1 MSRLQHDTRI
11 TSLGHVQRGGTP
23 SAYDRILVGI
33 VFFQA
38 GTRSSRVFFFE
49 QGCRWGAAAVLALL
63 DFTPSTE
70 PCVVTM
76 QGNQIKRLSLMECV
90 RKARD
95 ESLFGLLVV
104 DHLLE

>member
-23 SAYDRILVGI
+23 SAYDRILVGSI
-33 VFFQA
+33 FSEVILRF
-38 GTRSSRVFFFE
+38 FFFE

-95 ESLFGLLVV
+95 DSLSGLLVV